1 MTEQSLLDTYKRYL
15 VLEKALSRNSVEAYL
30 SDLAK
35 LSAFVADGSRSL
47 VEVGHDEL
55 VEFIKC
61 LHETGIHPRSQAR
74 IVSGIRNFY
83 KFLMLE
89 GYIRQDPC
97 ELIEMPNL
105 GRHVPEVLSIDEID
119 NIVNAVDDSKDEA
132 ARDRAMIEVL
142 YGCGLRVSELVNMR
156 LTDIFWEEEYVKITG
171 KGNKQRLAPISR
183 RAMDEIRDYLPFRSS
198 IDVRRGEEGYL
209 FISKR
214 GKHLS
219 RITIFHIVKVLAERI
234 PTVSYTRSSVVMISR
249 FEGEEITTVG
259 TGSDMLDA
267 FWQAMSNAIRGR
279 IPQAQNLRVSSTRW
293 RALERSEYSSIC
305 DVTNGERSW
314 SVSAV
319 QATELECLCSMAR
332 DVVDYHLLGI
342 GYYKKK

>member
-171 KGNKQRLAPISR
+171 KGNNQRLAPISR
-183 RAMDEIRDYLPFRSS
+183 RAMDEIRDYLPYSSS

-219 RITIFHIVKVLAERI
+219 RITIFHIVKVLAERAGI
-234 PTVSYTRSSVVMISR
+234 TKTISPHTFR
-249 FEGEEITTVG
+249 H
-259 TGSDMLDA
+259 SDATHLLE
-267 FWQAMSNAIRGR
+267 RG
-279 IPQAQNLRVSSTRW
+279 ANLRAIQMMLGHESISTTEIYTHVDMSTLRYEI
-293 RALERSEYSSIC
+293 LEHHPR
-305 DVTNGERSW
+305 NMRKG
-314 SVSAV
+314 
-319 QATELECLCSMAR
+319 
-332 DVVDYHLLGI
+332 
-342 GYYKKK
+342 